1 MKRRCWACA
10 ASSAISRTIL
20 NGRSFL
26 NLDGFA
32 PAEDWEELLP
42 VCDERPGGPMTYSY
56 TQISQYLRCPRSYRY
71 RYLDGWREKDTRA
84 SLLFG
89 RALRRPCGLLS
100 RRTALPRCSR
110 NGEHTGSAARIFAR
124 RHWERMFRQGV
135 QLLERLAQ
143 DDRIRIRQPHAQH
156 AGQAGSFASERKRFV
171 AYVDAMGRSTASRC
185 LLEWKTTTAR
195 YPEEP
200 EGLLALDPQLICY
213 SWISGISDVAVVA
226 FVRKRIPE
234 IQYLKTTIT
243 DQQRQSSAEL
253 VEATVSQIEAGQ
265 FLPHSGIRFP
275 QNGCVSCAQ
284 LGLCLGNQQLVEAKL
299 IRRPGASDLDWLDQ
313 LDD

>member
-1 MKRRCWACA
+1 
-10 ASSAISRTIL
+10 
-20 NGRSFL
+20 
-26 NLDGFA
+26 
-32 PAEDWEELLP
+32 
-42 VCDERPGGPMTYSY
+42 MTYSY
-56 TQISQYLRCPRSYRY
+56 TQIAQYLRCPRSYRF
-71 RYLDGWREKDTRA
+71 RYLDGWREKETRA

-89 RALRRPCGLLS
+89 RSFEKALAAFFLR
-100 RRTALPRCSR
+100 
-110 NGEHTGSAARIFAR
+110 EDSAAVLFKEWGA
-124 RHWERMFRQGV
+124 HQDAQLEYSKGDDWERMFRQGV

-143 DDRIRIRQPHAQH
+143 DNRIRIRQPRRNMQLKLVR
-156 AGQAGSFASERKRFV
+156 SLSEGTDFV
-171 AYVDAMGRSTASRC
+171 AYLDAVGNLDGKRC

-226 FVRKRIPE
+226 FVRKRVPE
-234 IQYLKTTIT
+234 IQYLKTTIS
-243 DQQRQSSAEL
+243 DEQRREFSQL
-253 VEATVSQIEAGQ
+253 VGTTISQIEAGH

-284 LGLCLGNQQLVEAKL
+284 LGLCLGKQELVDAKL
-299 IRRPGASDLDWLDQ
+299 IRRPGASDLDWLDL